1 MRKSIYKTLG
11 QIIDL
16 LDESD
21 WEGAAHW
28 SSWYKNKSAAL
39 SRAKRGSDAFVAIL
53 KELQVTVSAK
63 GLLGDIYLTPKCDRM
78 TDIEFHQLQWKLR
91 EELYETIQELLPGR

>member
-1 MRKSIYKTLG
+1 MG
-11 QIIDL
+11 QIIDF

-39 SRAKRGSDAFVAIL
+39 RRAKRGSDAFLAIL

-63 GLLGDIYLTPKCDRM
+63 GLLSDLWILPKSDRM
-78 TDIEFHQLQWKLR
+78 TDIEFHQLQL
-91 EELYETIQELLPGR
+91 ELSDELYETIQELLPGG